1 MAFKLPKDT
10 TIENAWIFLKMTR
23 MRVVTANNSF
33 QHAFTEEMLFEQLL
47 SGLPDEYSTTWA
59 VIDAQSNLMVQDKLH
74 ILTKQE
80 DQLTTDSTQKALA
93 AQSIPQCCSE
103 SRHQPRYDSGSESEG
118 SHQDR
123 LTCWA
128 CKAHGHLV

>member
-10 TIENAWIFLKMTR
+10 TIENAWISLKMTR

-47 SGLPDEYSTTWA
+47 SGLPDEYSTTQA
-59 VIDAQSNLMVQDKLH
+59 VIDAQSNLTVQDKLH

-80 DQLTTDSTQKALA
+80 DRLTTDSAQKALA
-93 AQSIPQCCSE
+93 A
-103 SRHQPRYDSGSESEG
+103 
-118 SHQDR
+118 
-123 LTCWA
+123 
-128 CKAHGHLV
+128 

>member
-10 TIENAWIFLKMTR
+10 TIENAWISLKMTR
-23 MRVVTANNSF
+23 MWVVTANNSF

-80 DQLTTDSTQKALA
+80 DQLATDDAQKALA
-93 AQSIPQCCSE
+93 AQSALQHHSRSKHQLRCNSRSRSE
-103 SRHQPRYDSGSESEG
+103 DS
-118 SHQDR
+118 QQR

-128 CKAHGHLV
+128 

>member
-1 MAFKLPKDT
+1 MAFRLPKDT
-10 TIENAWIFLKMTR
+10 TIEDAWISLKMTR
-23 MRVVTANNSF
+23 MRVLTANESF

-47 SGLPDEYSTTWA
+47 SGLLDKYFTTWV

-80 DQLTTDSTQKALA
+80 DRLATDDAQKALA
-93 AQSIPQCCSE
+93 AQSALQHR
-103 SRHQPRYDSGSESEG
+103 SRSKCQPRSNSGSRSED
-118 SHQDR
+118 SQQR

>member
-1 MAFKLPKDT
+1 MAFRLPKDT
-10 TIENAWIFLKMTR
+10 TIENAWISLKTTR

-80 DQLTTDSTQKALA
+80 DQLTTDSAQKAPG
-93 AQSIPQCCSE
+93 QSLMPSPTLW
-103 SRHQPRYDSGSESEG
+103 SRISSTS
-118 SHQDR
+118 
-123 LTCWA
+123 
-128 CKAHGHLV
+128 

>member
-10 TIENAWIFLKMTR
+10 TIENAWISLKMTR
-23 MRVVTANNSF
+23 MQVITANNSF

-74 ILTKQE
+74 ILMKQE
-80 DQLTTDSTQKALA
+80 D
-93 AQSIPQCCSE
+93 
-103 SRHQPRYDSGSESEG
+103 
-118 SHQDR
+118 
-123 LTCWA
+123 
-128 CKAHGHLV
+128 